1 MGRYL
6 APECRLDLRQA
17 VFRLLSSL
25 AKRGVTVIVAI
36 GLEQRFTELRFS
48 LADLSLL
55 TDAIVA
61 MRYVEMASRIAKLNS
76 VVKVCITDA
85 SLVRF
90 DGLLS
95 GHPSPATSR

>member
-1 MGRYL
+1 M

-36 GLEQRFTELRFS
+36 GLEQRFTELRCS

-61 MRYVEMASRIAKLNS
+61 MRYVEMASRITDAGLE
-76 VVKVCITDA
+76 TDA

-95 GHPSPATSR
+95 GHPAPTTSR